1 MLLKKKMNKDNLDKF
16 LEELAD
22 NTPNT
27 SQFDKIEEDNMK
39 EAEED
44 LIGGKSF
51 KKLKDELKR
60 GEKWKHLNNT

>member
-1 MLLKKKMNKDNLDKF
+1 MNNNYWLKKKMSKNNLDQF
-16 LEELAD
+16 FEELAD
-22 NTPNT
+22 NTPNS

-39 EAEED
+39 EVEED

-60 GEKWKHLNNT
+60 GEK

>member
-1 MLLKKKMNKDNLDKF
+1 MKENINDF
-16 LEELAD
+16 LEELAN

>member
-1 MLLKKKMNKDNLDKF
+1 MKENINSF
-16 LEELAD
+16 LEELAN
-22 NTPNT
+22 NTPNDE
-27 SQFDKIEEDNMK
+27 QFDKTKEDNMK
-39 EAEED
+39 EVEED

>member
-1 MLLKKKMNKDNLDKF
+1 MNNDNLDKF

-60 GEKWKHLNNT
+60 GEK

>member
-1 MLLKKKMNKDNLDKF
+1 MKENINDF
-16 LEELAD
+16 LEELAN

-39 EAEED
+39 ETEED

-51 KKLKDELKR
+51 KKLKGELKR

>member
-1 MLLKKKMNKDNLDKF
+1 MNKNNLDNF
-16 LEELAD
+16 FEELAD
-22 NTPNT
+22 NTPNS

-39 EAEED
+39 EVEED

-60 GEKWKHLNNT
+60 GEK

>member
-1 MLLKKKMNKDNLDKF
+1 MDKELEDF
-16 LEELAD
+16 LNELAN
-22 NTPNT
+22 NTPNAD
-27 SQFDKIEEDNMK
+27 QFSKIEEDNMK

-51 KKLKDELKR
+51 KKLKDEIKR